1 MRQLTAILV
10 AICLTVSTAQA
21 AGSRD
26 KSECA
31 RIREKIRKIESRMR
45 AGYTNKQGEKY
56 NEELRRL
63 RARRYELCR

>member
-1 MRQLTAILV
+1 MRKMTALLI
-10 AICLTVSTAQA
+10 AICLAVTMVQA
-21 AGSRD
+21 AGNRD

-56 NEELRRL
+56 NEQLRKL
-63 RARRYELCR
+63 KAKRYELCR